1 MTRMWIS
8 FANFGDPNMNLG
20 GEYLV
25 VAFQFAQCLKKK
37 SIY

>member
-20 GEYLV
+20 GK
-25 VAFQFAQCLKKK
+25 ASTTS
-37 SIY
+37 SIPHTIIETNTC